1 MKIPCPLPIFDDKK
15 YLSELRGAQQEKAR
29 PHKDAI
35 PKCANLS
42 DVLDDYRRALDFLL
56 KYEGS
61 DDTFATYRREIDR
74 FLLWLWYARPD
85 ADGKLGT
92 PGLLHELK
100 RADME
105 AYFDF
110 IKSPPMEWRDIQ
122 IRNRFLD
129 VGGERVP
136 NPEWRPFVVKV
147 KKLDR
152 KNAIHGEAATAKSRQ
167 KLEENARPDIEN
179 YSMSES
185 SYAIAFGT
193 LRSFFTYLIDEE
205 HVGRNPVAQIS
216 SKNKKAKTE
225 DKKLVKRGVKRL
237 TIDQTKALF
246 ESVESFRESLGEDR
260 YERLRFI
267 LSLMMAFYLRISD
280 IANKDE
286 KKQPVHGNFFTIVDK
301 VNGEQVRTWWF
312 TATGK
317 GKKERT
323 IPVSEDVLKALR
335 RYRVSQGLSPLPV
348 PDEKTPLFPKA
359 RGQGGLTSTRHVRAM
374 LQDVFDEAFKRLR
387 AIGKDDDAVILMQC
401 TVHWLRHT
409 GISEDVTR
417 RPLSHVQDQAGHSN
431 LETTKRYIQS
441 SLHEIHDSS
450 NTSGLLSS
458 VQGD

>member
-29 PHKDAI
+29 PHKGAI
-35 PKCANLS
+35 PKCDNL
-42 DVLDDYRRALDFLL
+42 DEVLEDYRKALDFLL

-74 FLLWLWYARPD
+74 FMLWLWYARPD
-85 ADGKLGT
+85 ANGKIGK

-110 IKSPPMEWRDIQ
+110 IKAPPLEWRDIQ

-136 NPEWRPFVVKV
+136 NPEWRPFVAKI
-147 KKLDR
+147 KKLER
-152 KNAIHGEAATAKSRQ
+152 KNAIHGTADTAHAR
-167 KLEENARPDIEN
+167 ENLDEKARPDIEK
-179 YSMSES
+179 YKMSDS

-193 LRSFFTYLIDEE
+193 LRSFFTYLLDEE

-216 SKNKKAKTE
+216 SKNKKIKKE
-225 DKKLVKRGVKRL
+225 DDDHVEQSVKRL
-237 TIDQTKALF
+237 TIDQTRALF
-246 ESVESFRESLGEDR
+246 ESVESFRETLGEDR

-280 IANKDE
+280 VAHKDE
-286 KKQPVHGNFFTIVDK
+286 DKQPVHGNFFTIVDK
-301 VNGEQVRTWWF
+301 IEGKQVRSWWF
-312 TATGK
+312 KATGK
-317 GKKERT
+317 GNKKRT

-335 RYRVSQGLSPLPV
+335 RYRTSQGMSPLPV
-348 PDEKTPLFPKA
+348 PKEKTPLFPKA

-374 LQDVFDEAFKRLR
+374 LQAVFDEAFKRLR
-387 AIGKDDDAVILMQC
+387 AAGRDDDANMLMQC

-417 RPLSHVQDQAGHSN
+417 RPLEHVRDQAGHTN
-431 LETTKRYIQS
+431 LETTKRYISS
-441 SLHEIHDSS
+441 SLHEKHESS
-450 NTSGLLSS
+450 EHAALLTSI
-458 VQGD
+458 QGD